1 MTKKAKSLMVKM
13 INKSLDFEYSEYLD
27 GFDNKSVGAVSKFES
42 FDQNVLQSYLR
53 KERKLE
59 DIDPLGDKILEQ
71 EISFPIND
79 GTSSIDI
86 PSVYQPKQPKHRES
100 IMHNKG
106 IPRKMNKVQFS
117 LPIQEDKK
125 RQDTLSPDNQRVSRR
140 STITHNK
147 LDVDVLR
154 KYSIIAA
161 GTFRHLIKK

>member
-1 MTKKAKSLMVKM
+1 MRM

-27 GFDNKSVGAVSKFES
+27 GFDNKSVGAVSKLER

-59 DIDPLGDKILEQ
+59 EIDPLGDKVLEQ
-71 EISFPIND
+71 EIAFPIND

-86 PSVYQPKQPKHRES
+86 PSVYPQQEPKHRQS

-106 IPRKMNKVQFS
+106 IPRKVGKVQFS

-125 RQDTLSPDNQRVSRR
+125 RQDTLSPDTQRISRR

-161 GTFRHLIKK
+161 GTYPH